1 MPVGATPPTAELHV
15 HIEGTLEP
23 EMVLALAARHGARL
37 PTTDLVE
44 FRARYAFTDLQSFLD
59 LHYANLLV
67 LRGEEDFYELA
78 VAYLGRAQECNVRRA
93 EIFFDPHTHLA
104 NGVSLG
110 AVINGLAAGLR
121 DGERRHHVSAD
132 LIMCFL
138 RHLGADAAD
147 EMFTAVLP
155 FRDHIVGVGLDSTEI
170 GFPNPLFADVFARAA
185 AEGLH
190 LVAHAGEEGDAQCVA
205 ETLDSL
211 HVERIDH
218 GVGAMDDP
226 EVVARL
232 RADQTPLTVCP
243 LSNVRLHVVDTLAD
257 HPLAAML
264 DADLHATVNSDDPA
278 YFGGYVDANY
288 RAVRDELG
296 LTTAQLETL
305 ALNSFDAS
313 FAPPELREAWKDEV
327 HAWST
332 NKSRLA
338 RARSST
344 TADPTA
350 TLPTKS
356 SASSHGEH
364 SIPRTRRS
372 QSRPP
377 GSDTTPTNP
386 SAEHTPNTRPA
397 PSATTDSPIT
407 RI

>member
-23 EMVLALAARHGARL
+23 EMILALAAHHGARL
-37 PTTDLVE
+37 PTTDLDE

-59 LHYANLLV
+59 LHYANLQV
-67 LRGEEDFYELA
+67 LREEADFYALA
-78 VAYLGRAQECNVRRA
+78 VAYLGRAHECNVRRA
-93 EIFFDPHTHLA
+93 EIFFDPQTHLA
-104 NGVSLG
+104 NGVPLG
-110 AVINGLAAGLR
+110 AVINGLTAGLR

-147 EMFTAVLP
+147 EMFTAMLP
-155 FRDHIVGVGLDSTEI
+155 FRDHIIGVGLDSTEI
-170 GFPNPLFADVFARAA
+170 GYPNPLFAEVFARAA

-190 LVAHAGEEGDAQCVA
+190 LVAHAGEEGDAHTVA
-205 ETLDSL
+205 DTLDSL

-218 GVGAMDDP
+218 GVRAMDDP

-232 RADQTPLTVCP
+232 RDEQTPLTVCP
-243 LSNVRLHVVDTLAD
+243 LSNVRLHVVATLAN
-257 HPLAAML
+257 HPLARML

-288 RAVRDELG
+288 RAVADELG

-327 HAWST
+327 RAWST
-332 NKSRLA
+332 QQL
-338 RARSST
+338 T
-344 TADPTA
+344 D
-350 TLPTKS
+350 
-356 SASSHGEH
+356 
-364 SIPRTRRS
+364 
-372 QSRPP
+372 SRPEQVDD
-377 GSDTTPTNP
+377 G
-386 SAEHTPNTRPA
+386 
-397 PSATTDSPIT
+397 
-407 RI
+407 